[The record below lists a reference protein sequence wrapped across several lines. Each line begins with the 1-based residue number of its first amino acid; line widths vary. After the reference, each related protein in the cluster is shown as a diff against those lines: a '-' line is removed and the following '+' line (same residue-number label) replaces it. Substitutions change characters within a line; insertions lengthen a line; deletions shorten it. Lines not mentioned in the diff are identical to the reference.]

1 MPRKQPDETY
11 WRERAHEALAL
22 ADRMTHPQAKR
33 VLTEIAAGYQRLAQI
48 MEERTGRMKPVE
60 RRRDDVP

>member
-1 MPRKQPDETY
+1 VPGKQPDETY

-33 VLTEIAAGYQRLAQI
+33 VLMEVAAGYQRLAQI
-48 MEERTGRMKPVE
+48 MEERTGRMKPGG
-60 RRRDDVP
+60 RRRDDEP